1 MRRWRWS
8 LPLRVWLA
16 AAMVAIILV
25 PIASWLGVII
35 AVQGPLKTSPTPWE
49 RRTQE
54 RMSDVRQL
62 IQRRGD
68 EWESPA
74 FQQELR
80 GLLADSVISV
90 ALLNAKGVP
99 LFLSGS
105 FQKRAEIQDWPSG
118 EPQTLLESAG
128 SSTRIG
134 LVYDSS
140 GEAAGLY
147 AIEQSGVDPFTYVL
161 ILTIVGGV
169 TIAMLLAVWWVGR
182 SINEPI
188 KALAQAAKAVSK
200 ERLDF
205 AVPSS
210 RIGEV
215 NELATAFASMRDGL
229 QESIRSQAAMDE
241 ERRMLI
247 AGIAHDLRT
256 PLASVRGYLE
266 GLRDGI
272 AKTPERM
279 ERYVAV
285 ALEKTGH
292 LERMI
297 SDLFAFAQ
305 AEYLEQQPKRE
316 ATPLGALLQA
326 AADGMAPRALAAGI
340 SVQLDLP
347 ESEQVIQVD
356 KAMLT
361 RVIENLLEN
370 GVRHTP
376 SGGSVTVGFRAE
388 SGGTNLWVSDT
399 GPGIPAGDLERI
411 FEPLYRGDEA
421 RGTKTG
427 GAGLGLAIARRF
439 VEAHGGRIWATNEG
453 GARFSIWLPCL

>member
-16 AAMVAIILV
+16 AAMVAIILI
-25 PIASWLGVII
+25 PLASWLGVII
-35 AVQGPLKTSPTPWE
+35 AVQGPLKTSPTPWQ
-49 RRTQE
+49 RQTAE
-54 RMSDVRQL
+54 RMSDLKRL
-62 IQRRGD
+62 IEGRAEWGD
-68 EWESPA
+68 PA

-80 GLLADSVISV
+80 ALLGDSVISV
-90 ALLNAKGVP
+90 ALLDAKGVP

-105 FQKRAEIQDWPSG
+105 FERRAQIQDWPSV
-118 EPQTLLESAG
+118 ESRTLLESTG

-134 LVYDSS
+134 LVYGPT
-140 GEAAGLY
+140 GEVTGLF
-147 AIEQSGVDPFTYVL
+147 AIEQSGVDPFSYVL
-161 ILTIVGGV
+161 ILTIIGGI
-169 TIAMLLAVWWVGR
+169 TLAMLLAVWWVGR
-182 SINEPI
+182 SINQPI
-188 KALAQAAKAVSK
+188 KALAQAVKAVSK
-200 ERLDF
+200 EELDF
-205 AVPSS
+205 AVPTS
-210 RIGEV
+210 RIREV
-215 NELATAFASMRDGL
+215 NQLATAFASMRDGL
-229 QESIRSQAAMDE
+229 RESIMSQASMDE
-241 ERRMLI
+241 ERRLLI

-256 PLASVRGYLE
+256 PLSSVRGYLE

-272 AKTPERM
+272 ARTPERM

-285 ALEKTGH
+285 ALEKTAH

-297 SDLFAFAQ
+297 ADLFAFAQ

-316 ATPLGALLQA
+316 AVALGALLQE
-326 AADGMAPRALAAGI
+326 AADGMAPRAATAGV
-340 SVQLDLP
+340 SVQVDLP
-347 ESEQVIQVD
+347 EPEQVIQAD
-356 KAMLT
+356 RAMLI

-376 SGGSVTVGFRAE
+376 SGGSVTVGYRAE
-388 SGGTNLWVSDT
+388 SGGTKLWVTDT

-439 VEAHGGRIWATNEG
+439 VEAHGGRIWATNDG
-453 GARFSIWLPCL
+453 GARFTIWLPGE